1 MVRFRSWTIPTNSIS
16 IPTKRGEESSIA
28 VTQIATKEITVAQSF
43 GELRLG
49 PDEYTITLYLHGKI
63 LIRYLNDLS
72 PSVLFCWQ
80 IMICCKTIYLSMAIP
95 VIVKVETKTKSPGI
109 IPESWH
115 NNLILGPIH
124 VLYNVWTKVTGDITV
139 QSSRSLIAKF
149 TIKMLLTWKIDLKM
163 DSELLIN

>member
-16 IPTKRGEESSIA
+16 IPTNRGEESNIA

-63 LIRYLNDLS
+63 SIRYLNS
-72 PSVLFCWQ
+72 SSSSVLFLLFCWQ
-80 IMICCKTIYLSMAIP
+80 VMICCKTVYLSMAIP
-95 VIVKVETKTKSPGI
+95 VMVKVETKTKSPGI

-139 QSSRSLIAKF
+139 QSSKSLIAKF
-149 TIKMLLTWKIDLKM
+149 TIKMLLTWKITWF
-163 DSELLIN
+163 

>member
-16 IPTKRGEESSIA
+16 IPTKRGEESSID
-28 VTQIATKEITVAQSF
+28 VTQIATKEITVAHSF

-63 LIRYLNDLS
+63 LIRYLNTS
-72 PSVLFCWQ
+72 SFSHLFCWQ
-80 IMICCKTIYLSMAIP
+80 IMICCKTVYLSMAIP

-115 NNLILGPIH
+115 INLILGPIH

-139 QSSRSLIAKF
+139 QSSKSLIAKL
-149 TIKMLLTWKIDLKM
+149 TIKMLLTWKM
-163 DSELLIN
+163 DSKINSYYLIN